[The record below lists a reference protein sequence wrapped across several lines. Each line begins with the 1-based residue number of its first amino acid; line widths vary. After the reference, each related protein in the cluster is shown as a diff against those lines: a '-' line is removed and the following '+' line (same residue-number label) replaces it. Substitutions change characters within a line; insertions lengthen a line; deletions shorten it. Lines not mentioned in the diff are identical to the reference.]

1 MHTIGASL
9 LGGGSAAFGVTAGE
23 LPQPAP
29 TREALQEQA
38 LEQYAS
44 LLDSFGDSLEMNY
57 PDYYAGAY
65 LNSES
70 KLVIKTANPSATA
83 KRSLQAAAQN
93 EALLF
98 EEAEYSYDEL
108 IEIKD
113 AIFNYME
120 GHPDKGRLP
129 IELCSLD
136 EENNRVVVYLQEL
149 TDENIARVKNVVDS
163 PAISFTAIPKSESDE
178 TASLDKPSFQ
188 AEQLDFRTL
197 IPKAARVTPT
207 LLYSGNHIYTDK
219 LAGASTQKVDMSV
232 GYRAKYQHGGTTEI
246 GFLTAGHGTKD
257 NGGVYSSS
265 LTKIGTV
272 TRRIFDSR
280 GDFAFVKMTNTTT
293 VYSSIAGQS
302 GSVSSTYG
310 TALQGMTVYKC
321 GYAGGIAYGVVESSS
336 AEAFGTAGVKDLL
349 QIKLTT
355 GSVLAGDSGGIVY
368 CRSSSGVNIPVEIIS
383 GQRQLKYKYL
393 MSMKAGN
400 IAQFGIYPR

>member
-113 AIFNYME
+113 AIFN
-120 GHPDKGRLP
+120 
-129 IELCSLD
+129 
-136 EENNRVVVYLQEL
+136 
-149 TDENIARVKNVVDS
+149 
-163 PAISFTAIPKSESDE
+163 
-178 TASLDKPSFQ
+178 
-188 AEQLDFRTL
+188 
-197 IPKAARVTPT
+197 
-207 LLYSGNHIYTDK
+207 
-219 LAGASTQKVDMSV
+219 
-232 GYRAKYQHGGTTEI
+232 
-246 GFLTAGHGTKD
+246 
-257 NGGVYSSS
+257 
-265 LTKIGTV
+265 
-272 TRRIFDSR
+272 
-280 GDFAFVKMTNTTT
+280 
-293 VYSSIAGQS
+293 
-302 GSVSSTYG
+302 
-310 TALQGMTVYKC
+310 
-321 GYAGGIAYGVVESSS
+321 
-336 AEAFGTAGVKDLL
+336 
-349 QIKLTT
+349 
-355 GSVLAGDSGGIVY
+355 
-368 CRSSSGVNIPVEIIS
+368 
-383 GQRQLKYKYL
+383 
-393 MSMKAGN
+393 
-400 IAQFGIYPR
+400 